1 MIYRSTIECPCK
13 NNQHKHHLI
22 VDMKKEPTANK
33 NWNALRNFFPKK
45 AKSYSSERIRDQ
57 AQLDIFKNKFK
68 MIEC

>member
-1 MIYRSTIECPCK
+1 
-13 NNQHKHHLI
+13 
-22 VDMKKEPTANK
+22 MKKEPTANK